1 MTQFQYDIIVK
12 TICNGASAL
21 ADELCTSLAEV
32 VNERNE
38 FKKKLDLIGQPEKEA
53 NEVERE
59 G

>member
-1 MTQFQYDIIVK
+1 MTQFQYDVIVK
-12 TICNGASAL
+12 TICNGAPAL

-38 FKKKLDLIGQPEKEA
+38 FKKKLDLIEQPKKEA

>member
-1 MTQFQYDIIVK
+1 MTQFQYDVIIK
-12 TICNGASAL
+12 TICNGAPAL

-38 FKKKLDLIGQPEKEA
+38 FKNRLDEIEKSMNEPSEA
-53 NEVERE
+53 ERE